1 MTHTRLVSMFAT
13 GLALVVSAAPARAQG
28 AENSLTPAE
37 KAAGW
42 RLLFD
47 GRTTKGWRGY
57 RMETLPRGWQV
68 AKGALTRVK
77 QAGDIIT
84 KDKFANF
91 ELALEWTISAGG
103 NSGVFYRASE
113 DDDAIYWNAPEM
125 QVLDDARHPDG
136 QSRLTAAGAA
146 YDVYPAP
153 PDVVKPAGEWNAVRL
168 LVNGSHVE
176 QWLNGVKM
184 VEYEFGSPDWAA
196 RVKASKFDSHP
207 HYGRNPTGYIGLQD
221 HGDWVAFRNIKIRVL
236 P

>member
-1 MTHTRLVSMFAT
+1 MTHARLVSILAT
-13 GLALVVSAAPARAQG
+13 ALALTLRATPARAQG
-28 AENSLTPAE
+28 ALNALTPAE
-37 KAAGW
+37 RAAGW

-47 GRTTKGWRGY
+47 GRTTAGWRGY
-57 RMETLPRGWQV
+57 RMDKLPRGWQV
-68 AKGALTRVK
+68 VGGALTRVA

-91 ELALEWTISAGG
+91 ELTLEWKISAGG
-103 NSGVFYRASE
+103 NSGIFYRASE

-146 YDVYPAP
+146 YDVHPAP

-168 LVNGSHVE
+168 VVNGAHVE
-176 QWLNGVKM
+176 QWLNAVKM
-184 VEYEFGSPDWAA
+184 VEYEFGSPDWEA
-196 RVKASKFDSHP
+196 RVKKSKFESHP